1 MCLPV
6 PIGLWKDNP
15 IKEQN
20 KASLTTQTVSDRSQP
35 LTVDFTRQHNE
46 TVGCFIYND
55 ANLKGLCL
63 CITSCRPVVN
73 HSSMFLWP
81 WKEVQHKEQL
91 IEPSLSEHALPLDHG
106 MVCHWRSLGMRTVD
120 YHKRSGGACLYDKGW
135 TGQNQQSEWITNTS
149 VFGFREIMQNKYI
162 FLVNF
167 YWVNVCFYMEW
178 FFNVLLVLLIFREL
192 KGYSTPKWNFCH

>member
-1 MCLPV
+1 M
-6 PIGLWKDNP
+6 GLWKDNP

-63 CITSCRPVVN
+63 CIMSCRPVVN

-167 YWVNVCFYMEW
+167 YWVNVCFYME
-178 FFNVLLVLLIFREL
+178 
-192 KGYSTPKWNFCH
+192 